1 MIVSKEN
8 KIILITPPKTGT
20 YSITNYL
27 HKYIDNKSNPLIRVK
42 FPIYHLTL
50 SEICYVFDIKVSELK
65 DYRIIQC
72 VRNPYMRLAS
82 AYFHQMK
89 IINMKLSFEEFLEK
103 IKELKYLLPHN
114 LDEFYIKFY
123 GDINHK
129 YNSFKNNNWG
139 GARFYYDQA
148 WFNDLNVDNIK
159 YFKLEDLSLDT
170 TPLSTFL
177 DIQTDVFPHI
187 NKNKISIDYKTLYT
201 ESSISIVDV
210 LYKNDLKYFNYEF

>member
-27 HKYIDNKSNPLIRVK
+27 DKHVENKSNPIINVNW
-42 FPIYHLTL
+42 PIYHLTL
-50 SEICYVFDIKVSELK
+50 SEICYVFDIKTKELK
-65 DYRIIQC
+65 NYKIIQC
-72 VRNPYMRLAS
+72 IRNPYMRIAS
-82 AYFHQMK
+82 AYFHQMEL
-89 IINMKLSFEEFLEK
+89 INMKLNFEQFLEK
-103 IKELKYLLPHN
+103 IKELKYLLPYN
-114 LDEFYIKFY
+114 LDEFYVKFY
-123 GDINHK
+123 GDINYK

-139 GARFYYDQA
+139 GARFYYDQI

-177 DIQTDVFPHI
+177 DIQTIEFPHI

-201 ESSISIVDV
+201 ESLISIVNV

>member
-1 MIVSKEN
+1 
-8 KIILITPPKTGT
+8 
-20 YSITNYL
+20 
-27 HKYIDNKSNPLIRVK
+27 
-42 FPIYHLTL
+42 
-50 SEICYVFDIKVSELK
+50 
-65 DYRIIQC
+65 
-72 VRNPYMRLAS
+72 
-82 AYFHQMK
+82 MK

-114 LDEFYIKFY
+114 LDEFYINFY

-139 GARFYYDQA
+139 GARFYYDQI

>member
-1 MIVSKEN
+1 MIISKKN

-27 HKYIDNKSNPLIRVK
+27 YEHIDDKSKPVIGVK
-42 FPIYHLTL
+42 WPIYHLTL
-50 SEICYVFDIKVSELK
+50 SEICYVFDIKTSELK
-65 DYRIIQC
+65 NYKIIQC
-72 VRNPYMRLAS
+72 IRNPYMRLAS

-89 IINMKLSFEEFLEK
+89 LINMNLSFEEFLEK

-123 GDINHK
+123 GSIDYK

-139 GARFYYDQA
+139 GARFYYEQR
-148 WFNDLNVDNIK
+148 WFNDLNVDNIM
-159 YFKLEDLSLDT
+159 YFKLEDLALDT
-170 TPLSTFL
+170 SPLSNFL
-177 DIQTDVFPHI
+177 NIETDSFPHI

-201 ESSISIVDV
+201 ENLISIVDI